1 MTAIVVAQSG
11 AALSATAVKSTWV
24 KDMNLAE
31 QALQKQDWR
40 TCERHYTEALKE
52 ARSPNG
58 SSQRLA
64 STLAALAVVES
75 HLGKTLDAEALAG
88 AAVALTDK
96 EPNGPILAKNLRVLA
111 SVYLQERKFELCF
124 STLKRSLSILEK
136 TESSL
141 TAERIY
147 VLRTLS
153 DVCLQRKDIAS
164 AEQYAEQLVS
174 ELERLRTHKKRF
186 QDDLRDARLLL
197 ATRLLQLARSY
208 AEKSD
213 FDQSTE
219 LLRRALLLK
228 VEHLDI
234 AGGLEEVAQY
244 SRAMQPPKPATQ
256 GLEDK
261 QLKLA
266 ETCRLEAYA
275 LRTRLEKA
283 LGEKRPWDA
292 SGLATLYMYQ
302 GRRAEAEKWV
312 RVSESLACSLPDSS
326 ALAGVYFSLSL
337 ANEGLGNFAVAA
349 DEMTKSIRMMKAHRE
364 MYSESQI
371 SFAKEMLD
379 KQLTKVGK

>member
-1 MTAIVVAQSG
+1 MAAIMVGQSG
-11 AALSATAVKSTWV
+11 GALSATAVKSTWV

-31 QALQKQDWR
+31 QALQKHDWS

-58 SSQRLA
+58 SLQRLA

-75 HLGKTLDAEALAG
+75 HLGKTSDAEALAG
-88 AAVALTDK
+88 AAVGLTDK

-111 SVYLQERKFELCF
+111 SVYLQERKFDLCF

-136 TESSL
+136 AESSL

-153 DVCLQRKDIAS
+153 DVCLQRNDIAG
-164 AEQYAEQLVS
+164 AEQYAEQLVA

-197 ATRLLQLARSY
+197 ATRLLQQARSD

-213 FDQSTE
+213 FDRAAE
-219 LLRRALLLK
+219 LLKRALLLK

-234 AGGLEEVAQY
+234 ASGMEEVAQY
-244 SRAMQPPKPATQ
+244 SRAMQPPKPATKE
-256 GLEDK
+256 LEGK

-266 ETCRLEAYA
+266 ETCRLEAYG

-283 LGEKRPWDA
+283 PGEKRPWDA

-312 RVSESLACSLPDSS
+312 RVSESLISSLPDSS

-337 ANEGLGNFAVAA
+337 ANAGLDNFALAA

-379 KQLTKVGK
+379 KQLAKVGK